1 MKRLFAIAKTVL
13 ACLLP
18 LASLAQPVLANETL
32 QGVYYGN
39 QGWEMNKVQA
49 LESWQGKKTA
59 VVNSFTN
66 WCNQTQALDNL
77 FDHQLN
83 YIWNNQNIP
92 MITWEPVLC
101 SSTPSN
107 IEVLI
112 AKGKYDT
119 YIKNWSTRLKTFL
132 SGADGIYNTSDDRRA
147 YIRLGHEMNGNWYPW
162 SAAVGGNNP
171 NDYINMWKR
180 TKAIFDSKGLD
191 AKHLQWVWCVNNTDV
206 GGYSAESYYPGDA
219 YVDWIA
225 IDGYNWGTSQ
235 NWSRWETPE
244 QVFDPMVSRLRA
256 ITNKPLTITEVASTT
271 ATEAGTDITA
281 KSQWLTD
288 TFNYAIAQNI
298 NMIIYFNEDKETD
311 WAIFGGTR
319 GDSSFTYNSQIY
331 ITHTGYSNSVGA
343 SNFVAPNSADP
354 RLITDAQ
361 FAGQ

>member
-1 MKRLFAIAKTVL
+1 MKRLSAIAKTVL

-18 LASLAQPVLANETL
+18 LASLTQPALANETL

-39 QGWEMNKVQA
+39 QGWEMHKVQA
-49 LESWQGKKTA
+49 LETWQGKKTA
-59 VVNSFTN
+59 IVNSFTN
-66 WCNQTQALDNL
+66 WCNQTTTLDNL
-77 FDHQLN
+77 FKHQLN
-83 YIWNNQNIP
+83 YIWNNQNVP

-107 IEVLI
+107 VEVLI

-119 YIKNWSTRLKTFL
+119 YIRNWSTRLKTFL
-132 SGADGIYNTSDDRRA
+132 SGSDGIYNTSDDRRA

-162 SAAVGGNNP
+162 SAAMGGNSP
-171 NDYINMWKR
+171 NDYINMWKH

-219 YVDWIA
+219 YVNWIA

-235 NWSRWETPE
+235 TWSRWESPE
-244 QVFDPMVSRLRA
+244 EVFSPMVSRLRA

-271 ATEAGTDITA
+271 ARGAGTDITA
-281 KSQWLTD
+281 KTQWLTD

-311 WAIFGGTR
+311 WAVFGGTR

-331 ITHTGYSNSVGA
+331 ITHTGYSNSVGT
-343 SNFVAPNSADP
+343 SDFVAPNIADP
-354 RLITDAQ
+354 RLITDTQ